1 VILKT
6 GVKIQLLVF
15 AVITVI
21 GVYVVTVDY
30 IGLGRQVFNRQ
41 YTAYVDLTD
50 SGGVFTGAEV
60 TYRGVA
66 VGRVGPIQLTRDGIR
81 VRLDLERGRAIP
93 RAGLIAVV
101 ANRSAVGE
109 QYIDLQPARGG
120 RPYLHEYVDGKP
132 YTIPRQNTR
141 LPVSTAELLRNV
153 NTLIERNNLKP
164 ENLRTIVDE
173 LDKAFSGS
181 AADLQRILDDT
192 DRLLKTADESF
203 PATKELLDNSRTVL
217 NTQRSQ
223 GADIRA
229 FARDLDRLTTQ
240 LRRDDPALRS
250 AIDAAPSTVGR
261 LDATIDD
268 LAPTLP
274 VLLANMTSTGQVIA
288 SRQDGLRS
296 LFILYPIAVAGAF
309 TVTPGDGTQH
319 LGLALNINA
328 PAPCTKGY
336 EVTQRRWPQFTESK
350 EPPLTA
356 GCKEPA
362 NSDKAVR
369 GSRNFPK
376 DGIRPYPKVPA
387 GATDGAGF
395 PPGGADGGSGGS
407 DGAKASGEDETRKK
421 SEDEQTGET
430 KQAAAGGDAGVQTQS
445 AVTVPLGSTRV
456 ELAGYDP
463 STGWVYGPD
472 GKRYGMGWTGDQAR
486 LLGEAGWKM
495 LLLGPLGLN

>member
-1 VILKT
+1 MILKP

-21 GVYVVTVDY
+21 GVYVVTVNY
-30 IGLGRQVFNRQ
+30 IGLGREVFDRQ

-81 VRLDLERGRAIP
+81 VKLELNRGRDIP
-93 RAGLIAVV
+93 RDGLVAVV

-109 QYIDLQPARGG
+109 QYIDLQPARNG
-120 RPYLHEYVDGKP
+120 RPYLHDYVDGRP

-153 NTLIERNNLKP
+153 NTLIERNNLRP

-192 DRLLKTADESF
+192 DRLLKTADEAY

-217 NTQRSQ
+217 DTQRAQ

-229 FARDLDRLTTQ
+229 FARNLNQLTTQ

-250 AIDAAPSTVGR
+250 TIDAAPPAVGQ

-319 LGLALNINA
+319 LGLAFNINA

-336 EVTQRRWPQFTESK
+336 EVTQRRWPQFTGPK

-362 NSDKAVR
+362 DSDKVVR
-369 GSRNFPK
+369 GTRNFPK
-376 DGIRPYPKVPA
+376 DAIRPYPKVPA

-395 PPGGADGGSGGS
+395 PPGGADGGSSGS
-407 DGAKASGEDETRKK
+407 EGARKASGEEKK
-421 SEDEQTGET
+421 TEDP
-430 KQAAAGGDAGVQTQS
+430 KRAAGDDPGVQPQS
-445 AVTVPLGSTRV
+445 AVSVPLGPTRV

-472 GKRYGMGWTGDQAR
+472 GKRYGMGWTGGQQR